1 VYLGRLTLLM
11 IFRLLI
17 QKKEK
22 KKKKRLFKIFPC
34 LQMLSGPILVL
45 SIATALSDE
54 AVCTSGTSDGVSD
67 SHTHSEP
74 SSELSS
80 VQSNM
85 DTRYIIE
92 QDDACKFDISFVI

>member
-1 VYLGRLTLLM
+1 M

-17 QKKEK
+17 QKRKR
-22 KKKKRLFKIFPC
+22 KKKRLFKIFPC

-45 SIATALSDE
+45 SIATTLSDE

-80 VQSNM
+80 VQSTM

-92 QDDACKFDISFVI
+92 QDDACKFYISFVI